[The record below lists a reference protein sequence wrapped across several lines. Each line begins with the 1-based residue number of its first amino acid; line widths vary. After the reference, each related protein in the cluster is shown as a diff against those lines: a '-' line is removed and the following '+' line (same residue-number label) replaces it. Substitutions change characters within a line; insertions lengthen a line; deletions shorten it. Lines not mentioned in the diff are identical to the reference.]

1 MSLNSSTS
9 KGAVSAT
16 TNKIKTTTGMMNKKG
31 KKKSSCKVKK
41 K

>member
-9 KGAVSAT
+9 AGAVSAT
-16 TNKIKTTTGMMNKKG
+16 TNKIKTTDGMMNKK
-31 KKKSSCKVKK
+31 KKKSCKVKK